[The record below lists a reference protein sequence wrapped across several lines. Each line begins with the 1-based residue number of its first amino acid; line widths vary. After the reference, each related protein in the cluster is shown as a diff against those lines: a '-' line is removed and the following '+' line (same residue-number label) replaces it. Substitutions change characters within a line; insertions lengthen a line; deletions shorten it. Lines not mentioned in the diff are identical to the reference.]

1 MTAYFNLGDYSLD
14 VTTNSKEAQ
23 KWFNL
28 GINWCYGF
36 NHEEGIVCFEK
47 ALEYD
52 EKLAMAYWGIA
63 YAAGPFYN
71 YPWRF
76 FIKEEA
82 DKQTK
87 LCFDSMS
94 KAKALTPNITT
105 VEADLISALSSRF
118 QKDHS
123 VSYEEFD
130 KWDDDYADHMRD
142 VYKKHPTNPD
152 VMALCA
158 EALITRT
165 PWKLWDVNT
174 GKPLD
179 NSDVVEAVDIIEKA
193 IAISPNHPAAL
204 HFHIHATEMSS
215 TPEDALHSANVLGT
229 LCPDAGHMN
238 HMPGHTYVLCGLYE
252 EAKIASEKAIRADN
266 MYLDYAGPFNFYTTA
281 RCHDLHLMMYACMFL
296 GQLEPSLKAS
306 HDIRDTL
313 SLDVLS
319 VKGRPKLA
327 VTLEGYYS
335 MLMHVLV
342 RFGKWKRLSTLLC
355 LLLQIYTVYQHQ
367 CIIMQKPLPSPHLV
381 KLN

>member
-252 EAKIASEKAIRADN
+252 EAKIASE
-266 MYLDYAGPFNFYTTA
+266 
-281 RCHDLHLMMYACMFL
+281 
-296 GQLEPSLKAS
+296 
-306 HDIRDTL
+306 
-313 SLDVLS
+313 
-319 VKGRPKLA
+319 
-327 VTLEGYYS
+327 
-335 MLMHVLV
+335 
-342 RFGKWKRLSTLLC
+342 
-355 LLLQIYTVYQHQ
+355 
-367 CIIMQKPLPSPHLV
+367 
-381 KLN
+381 